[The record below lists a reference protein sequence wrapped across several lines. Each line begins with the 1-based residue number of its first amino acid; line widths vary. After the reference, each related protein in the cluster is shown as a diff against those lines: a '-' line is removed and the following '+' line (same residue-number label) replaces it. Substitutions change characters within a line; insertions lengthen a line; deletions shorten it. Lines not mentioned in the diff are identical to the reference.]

1 MINLKCFSTNQL
13 IALSVLIGV
22 TIAKNLE
29 TNDQVTVANMIYI
42 IGDVVT
48 FINGEIENQN
58 SSEQSNKDEKSNGG
72 DSKEVKKLKK
82 QVEEL
87 TYWVMEL
94 RNKAEGKSQ
103 TNS

>member
-22 TIAKNLE
+22 TIAKNL
-29 TNDQVTVANMIYI
+29 TPNDQVTVANLIYI
-42 IGDVVT
+42 IGDVIT

-58 SSEQSNKDEKSNGG
+58 SGDQESEEEKSNGK
-72 DSKEVKKLKK
+72 DSKELEKLKK

-87 TYWVMEL
+87 TYYVMKLKGEI
-94 RNKAEGKSQ
+94 ED
-103 TNS
+103 

>member
-22 TIAKNLE
+22 TIAKNL
-29 TNDQVTVANMIYI
+29 TPNDQVTVANLIYI
-42 IGDVVT
+42 IGDVIT

-58 SSEQSNKDEKSNGG
+58 SDDQESEKEKSSEK
-72 DSKEVKKLKK
+72 DSKEIEKLKK

-87 TYWVMEL
+87 TYYVLKL
-94 RNKAEGKSQ
+94 RNEIE
-103 TNS
+103 N

>member
-13 IALSVLIGV
+13 IALAVLIGV

-29 TNDQVTVANMIYI
+29 TNDQVTIANMIYI
-42 IGDVVT
+42 IGDVIT

-58 SSEQSNKDEKSNGG
+58 SSEQSNEDEKSNGE

-94 RNKAEGKSQ
+94 RNKEEGKKI
-103 TNS
+103 N